1 MIDKIIKELSLKYRK
16 DERVIRAIT
25 NSPFIFTKTVMR
37 SFEDDTPI
45 RLPYFGAFVLR
56 HNMSKMKRQSIL
68 LRNILKELIELHKDY
83 IKQEDYVDIAA
94 GLGIAIQLIITELEK
109 LNIKDEQLI
118 QYINDWKDRV

>member
-1 MIDKIIKELSLKYRK
+1 MTDKIIKDLSLRYRK

-25 NSPFIFTKTVMR
+25 NSPFVFTKTVMR

-45 RLPYFGAFVLR
+45 RFPYFGAFVLR

-83 IKQEDYVDIAA
+83 SGQEEYADVAA
-94 GLGIAIQLIITELEK
+94 GLGIAIQLIITELDK
-109 LNIKDEQLI
+109 YDLKDEQLI
-118 QYINDWKDRV
+118 QYINDWKNRV